1 MSKKQKIHQ
10 FLRESGLFTSK
21 GEILR
26 VLEAGRVEI
35 GGVIIKNPEYQFKLR
50 EDVFVDRKRVSGKE
64 EHLYLLLHKPR
75 GYVCHKINQ
84 TQKQAGKKSIF
95 SILPDSISFEDVNR
109 LTCVGRLDEDT
120 TGLLIITSDGKL
132 NHFITNPMHSVEKTY
147 GVVLEK
153 PLSLD
158 AKKKIEEGI
167 VIILEEDGEI
177 LKYKTK
183 PSFIKMGHDASR
195 LEITIS
201 EGKKRVVR
209 RSFEAVNNHVV
220 DLCRLR
226 IGKLELDSEV
236 PKVGQV
242 KKVTKEYI
250 MAHLQ

>member
-35 GGVIIKNPEYQFKLR
+35 AGVVVKNPEYQFKLR
-50 EDVFVDRKRVSGKE
+50 EEVFVDRKRVSGKE
-64 EHLYLLLHKPR
+64 EHLYLLLHKPA
-75 GYVCHKINQ
+75 GYVCHKLNAI
-84 TQKQAGKKSIF
+84 QKQAGKKSIF
-95 SILPDSISFEDVNR
+95 SILPVSTSFEDLNR

-147 GVVLEK
+147 RVVLDK
-153 PLSLD
+153 PLSSE
-158 AKKKIEEGI
+158 ARARIEEGLII
-167 VIILEEDGEI
+167 VLEEDGEVF
-177 LKYKTK
+177 KYKTK
-183 PSFIKMGHDASR
+183 PAKITMGRDACS

-209 RSFEAVNNHVV
+209 RSFEAVNNQVV
-220 DLCRLR
+220 DLCRVR
-226 IGKLELDSEV
+226 IGKLVLDTEV
-236 PKVGQV
+236 PRVGDV
-242 KKVTKEYI
+242 KKVYKEYI
-250 MAHLQ
+250 MERVQ